1 MIPSRLVF
9 EDHAADYDTWFD
21 DHAGEYQAQLRILAG
36 AVGNFR
42 RGLEGGVGS
51 GRFAIPLDI
60 HWGIDP
66 SQRLAVMAK
75 NRGIEVI
82 RGEAEH
88 LPYRAG
94 SFDLVLMMT
103 VICFLDDIHAAFHEA
118 HRVLG
123 RDGTLIAGFIEDG
136 GEVVQKYR
144 NEPVKGRFL
153 QFATF
158 RTMNEVSGFFR
169 EAGFKDISVLRREH
183 GFCVINSKKSE

>member
-1 MIPSRLVF
+1 MLQIMIHGSMIMPASTRLSCGS
-9 EDHAADYDTWFD
+9 AS
-21 DHAGEYQAQLRILAG
+21 G

-42 RGLEGGVGS
+42 RGLEVGVGS
-51 GRFAIPLDI
+51 GRFAIPL
-60 HWGIDP
+60 GIDGVLIHLKD
-66 SQRLAVMAK
+66 LAVMAK
-75 NRGIEVI
+75 HRGIEVI

-123 RDGTLIAGFIEDG
+123 RDGTLVAGFIEEG
-136 GEVVQKYR
+136 GKIVQKYR

-153 QFATF
+153 PFATF
-158 RTMNEVSGFFR
+158 RTMNEVSGFFK
-169 EAGFKDISVLRREH
+169 EKQDLRIFQFFEENM
-183 GFCVINSKKSE
+183 VSA